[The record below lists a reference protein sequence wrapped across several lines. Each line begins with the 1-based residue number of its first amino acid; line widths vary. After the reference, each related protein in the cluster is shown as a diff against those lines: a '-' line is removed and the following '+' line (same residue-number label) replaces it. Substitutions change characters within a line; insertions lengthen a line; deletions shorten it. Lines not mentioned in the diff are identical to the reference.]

1 MKEHTM
7 MPLEE
12 SPHCEPASGSSYLPL
27 PRDTASGSSFVPLPS
42 PLSTLPSPLSTAVET
57 VRVLHLINGEHYAGA
72 ERVQDLLA
80 KRLPEFGYSVGFA
93 CVKLDAF
100 DAMRDSRDA
109 PLYDVRM
116 RTRFDLLAARKI
128 AGIVRDGDY
137 RVLHGH
143 TVRTALVGGVAARLT
158 GVPLVCHAHS
168 PTSRDSTR
176 RWMNRING
184 AVERLSL
191 RNVSRVIA
199 VSRAMA
205 EHIAAEGFDP
215 ARIRVVPNGVPGPAT
230 LPRRTAPAGCWTL
243 GMVALFRPRKG
254 LEVLLDAMAILLR
267 LGIPVHLRAVGTF
280 ESSKYETEI
289 AARIRHLHLNEHVSW
304 TGFTRQIDAELRKMD
319 LFVLPSLFG
328 EGLPM
333 VVLEAMAAGVPVV
346 ATRVPG
352 VPEAIRH
359 GQDGVLTDPND
370 ADKLAQAIAGVVNGC
385 YNWEKL
391 RVCAFER
398 HALQFS
404 DQTMAAGVAAVYKEV
419 LAPQK
424 TTPTGH

>member
-1 MKEHTM
+1 MI
-7 MPLEE
+7 PLED
-12 SPHCEPASGSSYLPL
+12 SPSCEAASGSPL
-27 PRDTASGSSFVPLPS
+27 IPLPS
-42 PLSTLPSPLSTAVET
+42 PLAPRPSASSTAIET

-80 KRLPEFGYSVGFA
+80 RRLPEFGFSVGFA

-100 DAMRDSRDA
+100 DAMRESRDA

-116 RTRFDLLAARKI
+116 RTRFDLRAAYKV
-128 AGIVRDGDY
+128 ANIVRDGGY
-137 RVLHGH
+137 RILHGH
-143 TVRTALVGGVAARLT
+143 TVRTALIGGIAARLT
-158 GVPLVCHAHS
+158 DVPMVCHAHS
-168 PTSRDSTR
+168 PASRDTTR
-176 RWMNRING
+176 RWKNRINA

-191 RNVSRVIA
+191 RNMSRVIA

-205 EHIAAEGFDP
+205 EHIAAEGFDL
-215 ARIRVVPNGVPGPAT
+215 ARIRVVPNGVPGLAE
-230 LPRRTAPAGCWTL
+230 LPNRTAPAGCWTL

-254 LEVLLDAMAILLR
+254 IEVLLDAMAILLR
-267 LGIPVHLRAVGTF
+267 QGIPVRLRAVGTF
-280 ESSKYETEI
+280 ESPKYEAEI
-289 AARIRHLHLNEHVSW
+289 AARIRQLHLNEHVSW
-304 TGFTRQIDAELRKMD
+304 TGFTRQIEAELRRMD
-319 LFVLPSLFG
+319 LLVLPSLFG

-359 GQDGVLTDPND
+359 GQDGVLADPND
-370 ADKLAQAIAGVVNGC
+370 ADKLAQAIAGVVNDC
-385 YNWEKL
+385 YNWEEL

-404 DQTMAAGVAAVYKEV
+404 DRAMAAGVAAVYKEV
-419 LAPQK
+419 LAP
-424 TTPTGH
+424 